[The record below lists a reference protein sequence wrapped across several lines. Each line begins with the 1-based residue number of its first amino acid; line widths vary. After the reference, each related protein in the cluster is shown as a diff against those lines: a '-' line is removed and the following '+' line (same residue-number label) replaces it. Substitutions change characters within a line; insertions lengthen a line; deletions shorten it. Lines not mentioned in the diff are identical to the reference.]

1 MKREAKAQWYLI
13 NPVLMR
19 KIDWSNMKWQSRV
32 DTYRVKCFCIYF
44 CSCFPGAALP
54 YGCRGVCTPAAAR
67 SEGKA
72 QRGGLKKKQDGLVI
86 LPEKREERGIRG
98 LQMGYP

>member
-1 MKREAKAQWYLI
+1 
-13 NPVLMR
+13 MR
-19 KIDWSNMKWQSRV
+19 KINQSNIKWQGRV

-54 YGCRGVCTPAAAR
+54 YGCRGVCIPAAAR

-72 QRGGLKKKQDGLVI
+72 HTGGLRKSRMAWPI
-86 LPEKREERGIRG
+86 LTATPAPREKGGEG
-98 LQMGYP
+98 Q